1 MTILETF
8 LRNTRLY
15 EEFEREFKRLRK
27 DIRLSDYLKTNG
39 NSESGVV
46 YSFRFRE
53 TRAGAPF
60 WEDKDAAFL
69 KYYTKNKPFNKEIK

>member
-27 DIRLSDYLKTNG
+27 DIRLSDYLKKNG
-39 NSESGVV
+39 N
-46 YSFRFRE
+46 
-53 TRAGAPF
+53 
-60 WEDKDAAFL
+60 
-69 KYYTKNKPFNKEIK
+69 